1 MRLLRPDT
9 PDTVGGRWIVMQLEL
24 QISKEMTIWDDKFK
38 YVNEVGIGVGRPNKT
53 FKGKIHLEP
62 HLGFHLSWRICIS
75 STLPKSTFIFNT
87 QQYQQNKSP

>member
-9 PDTVGGRWIVMQLEL
+9 PDTVGERCVVMQLEL
-24 QISKEMTIWDDKFK
+24 QTSKEMTICDDSFT
-38 YVNEVGIGVGRPNKT
+38 YVSEGG
-53 FKGKIHLEP
+53 FHLEP
-62 HLGFHLSWRICIS
+62 HLGHCWSICIS